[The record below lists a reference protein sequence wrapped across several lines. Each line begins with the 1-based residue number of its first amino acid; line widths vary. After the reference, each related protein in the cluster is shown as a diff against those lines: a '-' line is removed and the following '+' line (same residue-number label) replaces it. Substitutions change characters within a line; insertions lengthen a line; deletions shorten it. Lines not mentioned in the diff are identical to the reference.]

1 MKRNI
6 IALITLLMLS
16 LPTAMLAKTFDF
28 DKITEMEGVTSVH
41 ISKAMFKLIAGMGI
55 QSDGIDLK
63 SVLPKLESLHII
75 TCEKPEVIAILKK
88 EAEIFSTQD
97 GYEELMRVKE
107 DDSHTI
113 ILHKSHK
120 DKPNE
125 YVLVHDEKD
134 CEFTLILM
142 KGTLTL
148 EEIQQMMGEE

>member
-28 DKITEMEGVTSVH
+28 DKITEMEGVTSAH

-55 QSDGIDLK
+55 QSDGIDQK

-97 GYEELMRVKE
+97 GYEELMRMKE

-148 EEIQQMMGEE
+148 EEIQQMVEKE